1 MKSKQQVSEALKG
14 EALKELISLG
24 LDHLIEQPIST
35 LVEPSFVVEQVV
47 STMTVMAEGEQSE
60 QWFVEQLE
68 ALSLPAGAPREQIPT
83 EVLNPL
89 QKLIVRPIA
98 IEQELT
104 RNLLSHR
111 AMENMFHAV
120 ISHAIKGF
128 TDKLKSMT
136 ASAPSQVSKGF
147 GALRGLRDKA
157 MKQTPLG
164 SIASILE
171 DQAQKLIAEH
181 VERTIYSTL
190 TLAADHISAPENRFE
205 QAQFRLHLMNQLLD
219 ADNST
224 YQRVVDDFG
233 REQLVA
239 TGMSIVRALLQRDD
253 LQSLLHKSVEQALGV
268 LGEKSVKEL
277 MEESGLD
284 HDWRSDTEDQLFRVG
299 QGMVA
304 SEPFQDWLGRLLG

>member
-1 MKSKQQVSEALKG
+1 MKSKEQISAALQG
-14 EALKELISLG
+14 AALKELISLG
-24 LDHLIEQPIST
+24 LDHLIEQPIAT

-60 QWFVEQLE
+60 QWFVDQLE
-68 ALSLPAGAPREQIPT
+68 AFNLPQGIPRDQIPV

-89 QKLIVRPIA
+89 QKRIVRPIA

-104 RNLLSHR
+104 RKLLSHR

-128 TDKLKSMT
+128 TEKLKSMT

-171 DQAQKLIAEH
+171 DQAQKLISEH

-190 TLAADHISAPENRFE
+190 TLAADHISDPDNRFE

-224 YQRVVDDFG
+224 YQSVVD
-233 REQLVA
+233 EHLK
-239 TGMSIVRALLQRDD
+239 SI
-253 LQSLLHKSVEQALGV
+253 
-268 LGEKSVKEL
+268 
-277 MEESGLD
+277 
-284 HDWRSDTEDQLFRVG
+284 
-299 QGMVA
+299 
-304 SEPFQDWLGRLLG
+304 

>member
-1 MKSKQQVSEALKG
+1 MKSKEQISQALKG
-14 EALKELISLG
+14 EALQELISLG
-24 LDHLIEQPIST
+24 LDHLVQQPIST
-35 LVEPSFVVEQVV
+35 LIDPSFVVGQVV
-47 STMTVMAEGEQSE
+47 STMTVMAEGEHSE

-68 ALSLPAGAPREQIPT
+68 ALSLPEGSPRKHTPN
-83 EVLNPL
+83 EVLDPL
-89 QKLIVRPIA
+89 QKLILQPIT
-98 IEQELT
+98 IEKELT
-104 RNLLSHR
+104 RKLLSHR

-128 TDKLKSMT
+128 TEKLKSMT
-136 ASAPSQVSKGF
+136 SSAPSQVSRGF

-157 MKQTPLG
+157 MQQTPLG

-171 DQAQKLIAEH
+171 TQAQKLIADH
-181 VERTIYSTL
+181 VEKTIYSTL
-190 TLAADHISAPENRFE
+190 TLAADHISAPENRLE
-205 QAQFRLHLMNQLLD
+205 QAQYRLHVMNHLLD

-239 TGMSIVRALLQRDD
+239 TGMSIVRALVQRDD
-253 LQSLLHKSVEQALGV
+253 LQSLLHNSVEQALSV
-268 LGEKSVKEL
+268 IGEKSVLEL

-284 HDWRSDTEDQLFRVG
+284 HDWRSDTEAQLFRVG

-304 SEPFQDWLGRLLG
+304 SEAFQSWLDRLLD